1 MLCFIFSIQAVAAAD
16 ADNTNSTALQTTDAD
31 NVVEQSNNLSS
42 LTLPANDEVL
52 GEGEGSFTQL
62 QNDISG
68 QTEVTLTRNYTYVD
82 SDSGLEGG
90 ITLSGN
96 IKITGNNVVIDASH
110 KARIFNIASG
120 ATVTLQGITFING
133 NSDGNGGAI
142 ASQGMLSVDNCK
154 FIDNTASFKGGAIA
168 FD

>member
-16 ADNTNSTALQTTDAD
+16 VDNTNSTALQTTDAD

-52 GEGEGSFTQL
+52 SEGEGSFTQL

-68 QTEVTLTRNYTYVD
+68 QEVTLTRNYTYVD

-110 KARIFNIASG
+110 KARIFN
-120 ATVTLQGITFING
+120 
-133 NSDGNGGAI
+133 AI
-142 ASQGMLSVDNCK
+142 LN
-154 FIDNTASFKGGAIA
+154 F
-168 FD
+168 